1 MSANT
6 MKLKAC
12 TIAELSEL
20 YGVCS
25 RTLKKWIQPFEGE
38 IGERRGRYY
47 TVNQV
52 KVIYDRLGLP
62 AEITLD

>member
-1 MSANT
+1 

-12 TIAELSEL
+12 TTAELSEL

-25 RTLKKWIQPFEGE
+25 RTLKKWITPFETE

-47 TVNQV
+47 TINQV
-52 KVIYDRLGLP
+52 KVIYDKLGLP
-62 AEITLD
+62 AEISLD